1 MTASLAVLFARKG
14 EARPVIERTL
24 QISDPARFA
33 SLRLPFRPVAP
44 AGREHPRA
52 RRRPARIGVTLRLDP
67 ERHELLRRSAAASG
81 RSMQSILLEAFDAHF
96 AVGGA
101 RRSR

>member
-1 MTASLAVLFARKG
+1 MTANVAVLFARKG
-14 EARPVIERTL
+14 EARPVIERPL

-33 SLRLPFRPVAP
+33 SLRLPLRPVAP

-52 RRRPARIGVTLRLDP
+52 RRRPERIGVTLRLDP
-67 ERHELLRRSAAASG
+67 ERHDLLRRCAAASG
-81 RSMQSILLEAFDAHF
+81 HSMQSILLEAFDAHF
-96 AVGGA
+96 TIGGA